1 MSHYVHHVPGRM
13 RIRTPLLKRNEKRAQ
28 AVRALVTAQTGVK
41 TADVNTVTGSVVIHY
56 DPKRT
61 TSTALFDLLK
71 QEGCAGAAD
80 HTAATGIV
88 SRGNALSPGAGK
100 AVIGVVVENL
110 LKHSA
115 TALVAA
121 LI

>member
-13 RIRTPLLKRNEKRAQ
+13 RIRTPILKHNKKRAQ
-28 AVRALVTAQTGVK
+28 AIQALVTAQTGVK
-41 TADVNTVTGSVVIHY
+41 TAEVNTITGSVVIHY
-56 DPKRT
+56 DPMCT
-61 TSTALFDLLK
+61 TSTVLFDLLK
-71 QEGCAGAAD
+71 REGCTGAAD
-80 HTAATGIV
+80 HSLATGIV
-88 SRGNALSPGAGK
+88 SRGNALSSGVSK
-100 AVIGVVVENL
+100 AVIGAVVENL

>member
-13 RIRTPLLKRNEKRAQ
+13 RIRTPILKRNEKRAQ
-28 AVRALVTAQTGVK
+28 AVRELVTAQTGVK
-41 TADVNTVTGSVVIHY
+41 TAEVNTITGSMVIHY

-71 QEGCAGAAD
+71 KEGCAIAAD
-80 HTAATGIV
+80 HSAATGIA
-88 SRGNALSPGAGK
+88 SRGDALSSGVSK

>member
-1 MSHYVHHVPGRM
+1 MSHYIHHVPGRM
-13 RIRTPLLKRNEKRAQ
+13 RIRTPILKRNEKRAQ
-28 AVRALVTAQTGVK
+28 AVQALVTAQTGVK
-41 TADVNTVTGSVVIHY
+41 TAEVNTITGSVVIHY

-71 QEGCAGAAD
+71 QEGCASAAD
-80 HTAATGIV
+80 HAVATGII
-88 SRGNALSPGAGK
+88 SRGNALSPGVSK
-100 AVIGVVVENL
+100 TVIGVVVENL

>member
-1 MSHYVHHVPGRM
+1 M
-13 RIRTPLLKRNEKRAQ
+13 RIRTPILKRNDKRAQ
-28 AVRALVTAQTGVK
+28 AVQELVAAHTGVK
-41 TADVNTVTGSVVIHY
+41 TVEVNTITGSVVIHY

-71 QEGCAGAAD
+71 QEGCAGASD
-80 HTAATGIV
+80 HTVAAGII
-88 SRGNALSPGAGK
+88 SRGSALSPSVSK
-100 AVIGVVVENL
+100 TVIDVVLENL